1 MIPNLTHF
9 IRSIIFVIFGI
20 ALTGCSTSQVEYVEK
35 KVPVKCEVKKTQLP
49 AYADDPLVDV
59 PNILIYTEVIEEDLR
74 FCTQGT
80 TKN

>member
-1 MIPNLTHF
+1 MILRLMICAVF
-9 IRSIIFVIFGI
+9 AMVF
-20 ALTGCSTSQVEYVEK
+20 AGCSTAQVEYVEK

-49 AYADDPLVDV
+49 AYTDDPLVDV

>member
-1 MIPNLTHF
+1 MISNLTYF
-9 IRSIIFVIFGI
+9 IRSIIFVMLAIFI
-20 ALTGCSTSQVEYVEK
+20 TGCAAATTEYVEK

-74 FCTQGT
+74 FCTSGT

>member
-1 MIPNLTHF
+1 MILRLTMCAVCAMVF
-9 IRSIIFVIFGI
+9 
-20 ALTGCSTSQVEYVEK
+20 AGCSTSQVEYVEK

-49 AYADDPLVDV
+49 THTDDPLVDV

-74 FCTQGT
+74 FCTSGT